1 MMAGRTLQFE
11 GCHSFNSNLRGDKN
25 LIRKILKEEFKN
37 KDTQSNE
44 NNICD
49 VMSINSVDE
58 IIDLLKKMPSIK
70 DNKKEIIS
78 LLRTMQKDKKTLSN
92 NSDIHNTYLR
102 KIQNILCK

>member
-1 MMAGRTLQFE
+1 MR
-11 GCHSFNSNLRGDKN
+11 NIIK
-25 LIRKILKEEFKN
+25 KILKESFEN
-37 KDTQSNE
+37 PDTQSSKH
-44 NNICD
+44 NICD
-49 VMSINSVDE
+49 VITINSVDE

-78 LLRTMQKDKKTLSN
+78 LLKTMQKDKKTLSN